1 MPTDRHLTPAFAPRP
16 ASWSRWPAAFA
27 CLAVVLTGWTAQAS
41 AQDAPAPSATVVPV
55 TDALVAHL
63 QPLRPSAR
71 PGQLGPS
78 LRPLALAHGKGQ
90 FAKAC
95 QAAARL
101 WLLRMQEAS
110 QVFYAV
116 ERSTAQAEAVER
128 YLAKHVYGPDA
139 TLTLQAEAFV
149 PLPLF
154 RQLAADSCARAG
166 QPKAAVPLLAAAG
179 SLQGDPA
186 SRLALATLL
195 AGAERDWQAGL
206 AVLQGER
213 SAPRAVLLAAL
224 ADRNKAPAEW
234 LAALQGAS
242 LRPDEQ
248 AALAA
253 VQAALRAAGMLP

>member
-1 MPTDRHLTPAFAPRP
+1 MPTDSQFQTASARRVSQCGLVRAALVFGVFLTPGWAGRANAQP
-16 ASWSRWPAAFA
+16 APAAP
-27 CLAVVLTGWTAQAS
+27 AQKVA
-41 AQDAPAPSATVVPV
+41 V
-55 TDALVAHL
+55 TDALVIHL
-63 QPLRPSAR
+63 QPLRPAVQT
-71 PGQLGPS
+71 GQLGPS
-78 LRPLALAHGKGQ
+78 LRPLALAHSKGQ

-101 WLLRMQEAS
+101 WLLRMQQAS

-149 PLPLF
+149 PLPSF

-179 SLQGDPA
+179 SVQGDPA
-186 SRLALATLL
+186 SRLALAALL
-195 AGAERDWQAGL
+195 AGAERDWQVGL
-206 AVLQGER
+206 AVLQGDR

-224 ADRNKAPAEW
+224 ADRSKTPAEW
-234 LAALQGAS
+234 LAGLQGAA

-253 VQAALRAAGMLP
+253 VLAALRAAGRLP